1 MSEITALVKTTNISQ
16 THADKLAYPPSQPV
30 FSTNGLNATLHTEG
44 LTRMPPSMADFLPE
58 CRHG

>member
-1 MSEITALVKTTNISQ
+1 MSEITALVKTKNISQ
-16 THADKLAYPPSQPV
+16 THANKLAYPPPQSV
-30 FSTNGLNATLHTEG
+30 TNGLNAKLQTEG